1 LSSPAAFGKVYEAD
15 EAGREIVTVRT
26 PFTTVEER
34 TLRLDPAPT
43 GGRRSP
49 IVSYPRSH
57 SVTVPAPSTAIVY
70 LCTPDYAR
78 RRRRY

>member
-1 LSSPAAFGKVYEAD
+1 
-15 EAGREIVTVRT
+15 
-26 PFTTVEER
+26 
-34 TLRLDPAPT
+34 
-43 GGRRSP
+43 
-49 IVSYPRSH
+49 VSYPRSH